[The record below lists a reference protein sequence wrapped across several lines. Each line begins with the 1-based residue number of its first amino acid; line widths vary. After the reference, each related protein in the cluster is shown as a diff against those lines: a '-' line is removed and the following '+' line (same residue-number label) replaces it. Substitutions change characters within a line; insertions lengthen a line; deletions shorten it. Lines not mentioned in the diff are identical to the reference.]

1 MTCRGQSLLHSCF
14 RVHEGPAGHPG
25 RRRLAAAET
34 CQRALRNHPSWE
46 SDGDAKRAFGPVMSK
61 WLASGPVRVSSSMS
75 RGTTVVLEH
84 GTTGC
89 QLCCNP
95 VARRSCITA
104 PWARRPCTQQ
114 VVLRLRSHVHLR
126 GSAGGGGAVHSAAG
140 RGARLRRLGPAALE
154 QLPPLHGQWSYRTRI
169 TWRFGPGAAASGGWS
184 SGRSWCPGAR
194 AGPTR
199 CRGGTRWSGP
209 DQLARRPPAEVAAT
223 RSCAAGDGGCRVQVR
238 CDSARSDTLLP
249 FSPATRPPPARLAV
263 SAGPWPVSSPG

>member
-34 CQRALRNHPSWE
+34 CQKALRNHPSWE

-61 WLASGPVRVSSSMS
+61 WLASG
-75 RGTTVVLEH
+75 VLEY
-84 GTTGC
+84 
-89 QLCCNP
+89 
-95 VARRSCITA
+95 VAWDDRCPRAWDDRMPTLLQPCGAAPLHNGSLGTA
-104 PWARRPCTQQ
+104 PLYATSCTPTEESRTPP
-114 VVLRLRSHVHLR
+114 RLR
-126 GSAGGGGAVHSAAG
+126 GGGGRSPLGG
-140 RGARLRRLGPAALE
+140 RARSPAAA
-154 QLPPLHGQWSYRTRI
+154 PGPGCPGATSTSPWSYRTRI

-223 RSCAAGDGGCRVQVR
+223 RSCAA
-238 CDSARSDTLLP
+238 
-249 FSPATRPPPARLAV
+249 
-263 SAGPWPVSSPG
+263 W